1 MGSGPPQEN
10 DGAIARG
17 TPDPAR
23 RDPGAGER
31 TVVEDG
37 GAEADAGP
45 IHVAWRG
52 GEAGEERC
60 EATFHD
66 AFTLGRDPR
75 CDISLTDS
83 SVSRSH
89 ARVHPAA
96 GRWHVEDLG
105 SGNGTLLDDVRIREA
120 VVPRSATLQLGTG
133 TRILLQAPNAP
144 AEMSEETIARRYFGA
159 DETGEVGGRTRLLRD
174 AYRRV
179 DRRQK
184 RRYRVIIAGIAAL
197 LVASFGVGLHQYRA
211 LARTRELATEIFY
224 SMKAVELQVARI
236 EERVREAGD
245 PALLDEMEIRRE
257 EVRALEREYDRFLE
271 ELDVLG
277 AGLSEQD
284 RVILR
289 VARLFGEC
297 ELTMPPDFVA
307 EVKRYIH
314 EWRLSPR
321 LERAIERMHAQS
333 LTPLVVEAML
343 EQHLPPQFLY
353 LALQESSFDNDAVGP
368 KTRFGIAKGIW
379 QFIPSTARRYGL
391 RTGPLVELPVA
402 DPNDDRHAPELATR
416 AAARYLRDIYSRD
429 AQASGLLVMASY
441 NWGPNNIRRRIRE
454 MPANPRERN
463 FWALLKKDEVPRET
477 YDYVFHIVAAAVI
490 GEAPE
495 LFGFD
500 FENPLR
506 DVVETL
512 ADGS

>member
-1 MGSGPPQEN
+1 
-10 DGAIARG
+10 
-17 TPDPAR
+17 
-23 RDPGAGER
+23 
-31 TVVEDG
+31 
-37 GAEADAGP
+37 
-45 IHVAWRG
+45 
-52 GEAGEERC
+52 
-60 EATFHD
+60 
-66 AFTLGRDPR
+66 
-75 CDISLTDS
+75 
-83 SVSRSH
+83 
-89 ARVHPAA
+89 
-96 GRWHVEDLG
+96 
-105 SGNGTLLDDVRIREA
+105 
-120 VVPRSATLQLGTG
+120 
-133 TRILLQAPNAP
+133 
-144 AEMSEETIARRYFGA
+144 
-159 DETGEVGGRTRLLRD
+159 
-174 AYRRV
+174 
-179 DRRQK
+179 
-184 RRYRVIIAGIAAL
+184 
-197 LVASFGVGLHQYRA
+197 
-211 LARTRELATEIFY
+211 
-224 SMKAVELQVARI
+224 
-236 EERVREAGD
+236 
-245 PALLDEMEIRRE
+245 E

-512 ADGS
+512 ADGT